1 MTKNSAL
8 YSFFASF
15 GLPAY
20 EENSVYDL
28 EGAPAFPYITFQSM
42 TDTLGNT
49 LSINASLWYRST
61 SWADCNAKAEEI
73 SAAIG
78 YGGKLLSY
86 DGGAIWIKRSTPF
99 AQNMGDDADDL
110 IKRKLL
116 TINIEYLSE

>member
-61 SWADCNAKAEEI
+61 SWADCNVKAEEI